1 MAGSGRAWAGWIS
14 FAGTMLGLIGA
25 LNIFQGILALI
36 SDEKTVVVSENI
48 VIGNLTTWGWTT
60 LLSGVLLMAI
70 GGGLFSGRT
79 WARIAAVVVVMLHAT
94 SQIAWL
100 GAYPIWA
107 LMMISLDTVVLFALT
122 ARWSA
127 ASEDLTRY
135 RESPGDRAAEDSAG
149 RVARDAPAYLP
160 RVG

>member
-25 LNIFQGILALI
+25 FNIFQGILALI

-70 GGGLFSGRT
+70 GGGLFSGRS
-79 WARIAAVVVVMLHAT
+79 WARIAAIVVVLLHAT

-107 LMMISLDTVVLFALT
+107 IMMIALDTVVLFALT
-122 ARWSA
+122 ARWSTA
-127 ASEDLTRY
+127 HDDLARY
-135 RESPGDRAAEDSAG
+135 RESPGDLPRAERAG
-149 RVARDAPAYLP
+149 RTGSDAPAYLP
-160 RVG
+160 RIG

>member
-1 MAGSGRAWAGWIS
+1 MAASGRAWAGWIS

-25 LNIFQGILALI
+25 LHIFQGIVALI
-36 SDEKTVVVSENI
+36 SDEKSVVVSKNI
-48 VIGNLTTWGWTT
+48 IIGNLTTWGWTT

-70 GGGLFSGRT
+70 GAGLFSGRS
-79 WARIAAVVVVMLHAT
+79 WARFTAIVVVVLHAT

-122 ARWSA
+122 ARWSE
-127 ASEDLTRY
+127 ASELARY
-135 RESPGDRAAEDSAG
+135 GDSAPG
-149 RVARDAPAYLP
+149 GGMAGSPDPGTAAYGP
-160 RVG
+160 RIR